1 MRNQPQL
8 GRSLLDR
15 LTDHLPEVTVESVQ
29 SRGASLNSLMLS
41 VLRDL
46 ENLLNTRSFAGGA
59 SHPAGETA
67 RSILAYGSRDF
78 SSMNPRSQEVMQQ
91 IRAEILRLLT
101 RFEPRL
107 KDATV
112 RLDPIRREGSLNFRI
127 EAVLQV
133 ESVAVPAVFDTCFD
147 INSGSYT
154 IHT

>member
-1 MRNQPQL
+1 MRHHPQQR
-8 GRSLLDR
+8 RSLLDR
-15 LTDHLPEVTVESVQ
+15 LTDDAPETAVEPVQ
-29 SRGASLNSLMLS
+29 SQSVGLNSMTRS

-46 ENLLNTRSFAGGA
+46 EKLLNTRSLAGVA
-59 SHPAGETA
+59 PLPAGETA

-78 SSMNPRSQEVMQQ
+78 SSANPRSQEVRQQ
-91 IRAEILRLLT
+91 IRLEILRLLT

-107 KDATV
+107 KDVRV

-133 ESVAVPAVFDTCFD
+133 EPVSVPTVFDTCFD